1 MALEKFHYT
10 VPETKK
16 KITLPGFG
24 NLPFGAVRKIRKLS
38 DEEQFF
44 ALFEESADDKNLAVI
59 DTLSMPQ
66 ISDLV
71 TAWQKDAGVDL
82 GESSD

>member
-1 MALEKFHYT
+1 MEKFHYN
-10 VPETKK
+10 VPDTKK
-16 KITLPGFG
+16 KIELPRFDS
-24 NLPFGAVRKIRKLS
+24 LPFGAVRKIRKLS

-71 TAWQKDAGVDL
+71 TAWQKDAGVEL

>member
-1 MALEKFHYT
+1 MALEKFNYT
-10 VPETKK
+10 VPDTKK
-16 KITLPGFG
+16 KITLHRFDS
-24 NLPFGAVRKIRKLS
+24 LPFGVVRKIRKLS

-44 ALFEESADDKNLAVI
+44 ALFEETADEKNLAVI
-59 DTLSMPQ
+59 DTLSMPE

-71 TAWQKDAGVDL
+71 TAWQKDAGVEL